1 MVMHAR
7 KQPRLDDGYL
17 DKRDSHLYQSNKY
30 PSKTYSD
37 RYSKRE
43 DGRSRGDSPASR
55 NSPRYLHKKPYNE
68 KDKGRMERGAYSSPD
83 KKVNHASTASSSQG
97 GGSQNGSSYDKVKAN
112 HRDHKQEV
120 QKPALRTCGE
130 WSEHVSSSGKQ
141 YYYNTRTGLSQWEK
155 PDDWN
160 DSKVSR
166 SDNRSRAHNDRDSMA
181 RTKYSGD
188 RGSSGG
194 GDRGS
199 SGGGDRSA
207 KRQGNLEFNPSL
219 HNEKPDK
226 HYLIQKFQDSQR
238 QAQIESRTP
247 TIGGKS
253 KDRYFKESGTVIDHS
268 GSNNTNRIRRD
279 SDHRTPHRRHGAQVD
294 DMDISPDTSPS
305 SRPSSCA
312 GTPQMGPAST
322 PNTAGGHP
330 SSTPSS
336 SAPFIANIPQLINQ
350 ISGGQNNQELT
361 NKALQTLQK
370 LQEVISRQI
379 AQQTTRAS
387 TSHAQ
392 HSSLST
398 STAVAAHPA
407 LTRSSQHPSDYNS
420 VTPHTHSQ
428 TPQVSSPHVPANHVN
443 HIPSPAY
450 TSGGGVYGKLGQS
463 QQQQQHLGHQSP
475 YHQLHVDT
483 SNGPYVLGSTA
494 GQSPRSD
501 HGQKS
506 SCASPSSTTSS
517 QDLPVGVGDISVT
530 GLNQTNSPN
539 VSSSLSQY
547 YNEKLISHVTG
558 WHGDQAER
566 QARRYWE
573 EGISVGS
580 FHCGQVGVEL
590 KRSRSLVR
598 LAEIQS
604 TLHEQRILF
613 LSTQVHELESMKAP
627 SFSSH

>member
-7 KQPRLDDGYL
+7 KQPRFDDGYM

-30 PSKTYSD
+30 PSKTYND

-43 DGRSRGDSPASR
+43 DGRSRDDSPASR
-55 NSPRYLHKKPYNE
+55 NSPRYIHKKPYSE
-68 KDKGRMERGAYSSPD
+68 KDKGRLERGAYSSPD
-83 KKVNHASTASSSQG
+83 KKVNHTATASSSRG
-97 GGSQNGSSYDKVKAN
+97 GGSQNGSYDKSKAN
-112 HRDHKQEV
+112 HRDHRQEV
-120 QKPALRTCGE
+120 QKPALRTCGD

-141 YYYNTRTGLSQWEK
+141 YYYNTRTGVSQWEK
-155 PDDWN
+155 PEDWN
-160 DSKVSR
+160 DSKVCRTDRGSR
-166 SDNRSRAHNDRDSMA
+166 GLYDKDSSGKN
-181 RTKYSGD
+181 KYSSD

-194 GDRGS
+194 DRLP
-199 SGGGDRSA
+199 
-207 KRQGNLEFNPSL
+207 KRQGSLEFNPSL

-238 QAQIESRTP
+238 QAQLESRANKQT
-247 TIGGKS
+247 G
-253 KDRYFKESGTVIDHS
+253 KDRYYKESGTVIDHS
-268 GSNNTNRIRRD
+268 GSNSTNRIRRD
-279 SDHRTPHRRHGAQVD
+279 SDHRTPHRTDRRHGAQLD

-322 PNTAGGHP
+322 PISLPTPNMAAGHHP

-336 SAPFIANIPQLINQ
+336 STPFISSIPQLITQ

-392 HSSLST
+392 HVSLST
-398 STAVAAHPA
+398 STSVATHTT
-407 LTRSSQHPSDYNS
+407 LTRSSQHSTENAYNS
-420 VTPHTHSQ
+420 VNSHSQ
-428 TPQVSSPHVPANHVN
+428 IPQVSSPHVSANHVS
-443 HIPSPAY
+443 HAPSPAY
-450 TSGGGVYGKLGQS
+450 TSASGVYGKLGQS
-463 QQQQQHLGHQSP
+463 QQQHQSP

-483 SNGPYVLGSTA
+483 SNGPYVIDSTA

-517 QDLPVGVGDISVT
+517 QDLPVGVGDISVA

-547 YNEKLISHVTG
+547 YNEKLIGHVTG
-558 WHGDQAER
+558 WQGDQAER

-627 SFSSH
+627 TFSSHSFSASQ

>member
-7 KQPRLDDGYL
+7 KQPRLDDGYM
-17 DKRDSHLYQSNKY
+17 DKRDPHLYQSNKY
-30 PSKTYSD
+30 PSKAYND

-43 DGRSRGDSPASR
+43 DGRSRDDSSASR
-55 NSPRYLHKKPYNE
+55 NSPRYIHKKPYSE
-68 KDKGRMERGAYSSPD
+68 KDKGRLERGAYSSPD
-83 KKVNHASTASSSQG
+83 KKINHASTASSSHG
-97 GGSQNGSSYDKVKAN
+97 GGSQNGSYDKTRAN
-112 HRDHKQEV
+112 YKDHKQEV
-120 QKPALRTCGE
+120 QKPALRTCGD
-130 WSEHVSSSGKQ
+130 WSEHISSSGKQ
-141 YYYNTRTGLSQWEK
+141 YYYNTRTGVSQWEK

-160 DSKVSR
+160 DSKVSK
-166 SDNRSRAHNDRDSMA
+166 SDKGSRGHHDKDSMGKN
-181 RTKYSGD
+181 KYNSD

-194 GDRGS
+194 
-199 SGGGDRSA
+199 DRST
-207 KRQGNLEFNPSL
+207 KRQGSLEFNPSL

-238 QAQIESRTP
+238 QAQLESRSNKTS
-247 TIGGKS
+247 S
-253 KDRYFKESGTVIDHS
+253 KDRHYKESGTVIDHS
-268 GSNNTNRIRRD
+268 GSSNVTNRIRRD
-279 SDHRTPHRRHGAQVD
+279 SDHRTPHRRHGAQLD

-322 PNTAGGHP
+322 PIAFPTPNTAAGHHP

-336 SAPFIANIPQLINQ
+336 TAPFINSIPQLITQ
-350 ISGGQNNQELT
+350 ISGGQNNQELA
-361 NKALQTLQK
+361 NKALQTLKK
-370 LQEVISRQI
+370 LQEVITRQI

-392 HSSLST
+392 QVSSMSTNTMATHPAMTRSTPLST
-398 STAVAAHPA
+398 ENA
-407 LTRSSQHPSDYNS
+407 YNTINS
-420 VTPHTHSQ
+420 HSQ
-428 TPQVSSPHVPANHVN
+428 PTQVSSPHVSANHVS
-443 HIPSPAY
+443 HPSPAY
-450 TSGGGVYGKLGQS
+450 TAGGGIYGKLGQS
-463 QQQQQHLGHQSP
+463 QHQQHIGHQSP
-475 YHQLHVDT
+475 FHQLHVDT
-483 SNGPYVLGSTA
+483 SNGQYVVGSTA

-547 YNEKLISHVTG
+547 YNEKLIGHVTG
-558 WHGDQAER
+558 WQGDQAER

-627 SFSSH
+627 SFSSHSFNTTQ

>member
-1 MVMHAR
+1 MIDIPRGKMGAPGMTVLQAVIVPDISTKSLIVRKIKADWKEELTVPLTRKSTILQQHLHLAGEVVRTAVMTN
-7 KQPRLDDGYL
+7 PRQTTGIT
-17 DKRDSHLYQSNKY
+17 DKRYKSQPCELVGIGQNMSVPQESSITTTQGQGCHSGRNRRTGMTRRCVEQ
-30 PSKTYSD
+30 TGEA
-37 RYSKRE
+37 E
-43 DGRSRGDSPASR
+43 DFMTKIPQERTNTVAIVGVLEGTDSPNARAVWSLILAYIMRNLTNIISFRSSR
-55 NSPRYLHKKPYNE
+55 TVRGRLNSRAVPTNKP
-68 KDKGRMERGAYSSPD
+68 
-83 KKVNHASTASSSQG
+83 V
-97 GGSQNGSSYDKVKAN
+97 
-112 HRDHKQEV
+112 
-120 QKPALRTCGE
+120 
-130 WSEHVSSSGKQ
+130 
-141 YYYNTRTGLSQWEK
+141 RTGTT
-155 PDDWN
+155 
-160 DSKVSR
+160 
-166 SDNRSRAHNDRDSMA
+166 RSRAQLLIIVEVTVQTVSAETVITGLHTVLTVDMV
-181 RTKYSGD
+181 
-188 RGSSGG
+188 SSV
-194 GDRGS
+194 
-199 SGGGDRSA
+199 
-207 KRQGNLEFNPSL
+207 
-219 HNEKPDK
+219 
-226 HYLIQKFQDSQR
+226 SQR
-238 QAQIESRTP
+238 
-247 TIGGKS
+247 
-253 KDRYFKESGTVIDHS
+253 RYILIYFMGCLFSG
-268 GSNNTNRIRRD
+268 R
-279 SDHRTPHRRHGAQVD
+279 GAQLD

-322 PNTAGGHP
+322 PISLPTPNMAAGHHP

-336 SAPFIANIPQLINQ
+336 STPFISSIPQLITQ

-392 HSSLST
+392 HVSLST
-398 STAVAAHPA
+398 STSVATHTT
-407 LTRSSQHPSDYNS
+407 LTRSSQHSTENAYNS
-420 VTPHTHSQ
+420 VNSHSQ
-428 TPQVSSPHVPANHVN
+428 IPQVSSPHVSANHVS
-443 HIPSPAY
+443 HAPSPAY
-450 TSGGGVYGKLGQS
+450 TSASGVYGKLGQS
-463 QQQQQHLGHQSP
+463 QQQHQSP

-483 SNGPYVLGSTA
+483 SNGPYVIDSTA

-517 QDLPVGVGDISVT
+517 QDLPVGVGDISVA

-547 YNEKLISHVTG
+547 YNEKLIGHVTG
-558 WHGDQAER
+558 WQGDQAER

-627 SFSSH
+627 TFSSHSFSASQ

>member
-7 KQPRLDDGYL
+7 KQPRLDDGYM

-43 DGRSRGDSPASR
+43 DGRPRDVSPASR
-55 NSPRYLHKKPYNE
+55 NSPRYIHKKPYSE
-68 KDKGRMERGAYSSPD
+68 KDKGRMERGTYSSPD
-83 KKVNHASTASSSQG
+83 KKVNHSSTASSSHG
-97 GGSQNGSSYDKVKAN
+97 AGSQNGSSYDKAKAN

-120 QKPALRTCGE
+120 QKPALRTCGD

-141 YYYNTRTGLSQWEK
+141 YYYNTRTGVSQWEK

-160 DSKVSR
+160 DAKVSR
-166 SDNRSRAHNDRDSMA
+166 SDKGNRGHGEKDSMG
-181 RTKYSGD
+181 RNKYCSD

-194 GDRGS
+194 DRAS
-199 SGGGDRSA
+199 
-207 KRQGNLEFNPSL
+207 KHQGCLEFNPSL

-238 QAQIESRTP
+238 QAQIESRAT
-247 TIGGKS
+247 KAAS
-253 KDRYFKESGTVIDHS
+253 KDRYYKESGTVIDHS
-268 GSNNTNRIRRD
+268 VSTNRIRRD
-279 SDHRTPHRRHGAQVD
+279 SDHRTPHRKHGAQVD

-312 GTPQMGPAST
+312 GTPQLGPAST
-322 PNTAGGHP
+322 PNTAAGHHP

-350 ISGGQNNQELT
+350 INGGQNNQELT

-387 TSHAQ
+387 TSH
-392 HSSLST
+392 HGSLST
-398 STAVAAHPA
+398 STAVAAHTA
-407 LTRSSQHPSDYNS
+407 MSRSSQHPTEYNS
-420 VTPHTHSQ
+420 VNSHSQ
-428 TPQVSSPHVPANHVN
+428 PPQVSSPHVSANHVN
-443 HIPSPAY
+443 HAPSPAY

-463 QQQQQHLGHQSP
+463 QQQQHLGHQSP

-483 SNGPYVLGSTA
+483 SNGQYVIGSTA

-547 YNEKLISHVTG
+547 YNEKLIGHVTG
-558 WHGDQAER
+558 WPGDQAER

-627 SFSSH
+627 SFSSHSFGSS